1 MKKTK
6 LLIFLTAA
14 LIVVCSFAAC
24 GEDVNTPKTS
34 ALTTESS
41 IQTEAETTPAET
53 STIVTSTL
61 DETTTPETTPAPA
74 WMAKIENGFF
84 EKAVEENGKY
94 YIYLTYNFGDGRY
107 AVNNNQTFVEAYVA
121 NKKDIVFANLDR
133 GVVSEG
139 IYLRATAEE
148 IEAYAK
154 NSYVTGIYSYAQDKV
169 VEGCKANIVRL
180 DALFNP
186 YALWEIA
193 EDNVGG
199 SLPMVKIDSKEEL
212 VACIDACVPT
222 PDEIYFSRYELN
234 RIAAD
239 YDDAFFAEKT
249 LFFLGAEAGTGSAQ
263 FSFVHAL
270 AHEAFTI
277 VIDRSSPRMVTMDV
291 AHWAILIEVDNSA
304 IENQTMFIS
313 VLE

>member
-1 MKKTK
+1 MKK
-6 LLIFLTAA
+6 LIFLMMLLGSLLLTVACA
-14 LIVVCSFAAC
+14 EESVTTVPTTTQKPMETTPVQTTIVTTKPIV
-24 GEDVNTPKTS
+24 TS
-34 ALTTESS
+34 
-41 IQTEAETTPAET
+41 TPAET
-53 STIVTSTL
+53 TA
-61 DETTTPETTPAPA
+61 PETTPAPA
-74 WMAKIENGFF
+74 WMAKIEKDLF
-84 EKAVEENGKY
+84 EKAVEEDGKY
-94 YIYLTYNFGDGRY
+94 YIYLTYDFGDGRY
-107 AVNNNQTFVEAYVA
+107 AVNDNQTFVEAYVA
-121 NKKDIVFANLDR
+121 NEKDIVFANLDR
-133 GVVSEG
+133 GYVSEG

-186 YALWEIA
+186 YALREIA
-193 EDNVGG
+193 EENVGG

-222 PDEIYFSRYELN
+222 PDEIYYSRWELN
-234 RIAAD
+234 QIAAG

-249 LFFLGAEAGTGSAQ
+249 LFFLGAEAGTGSAR

-270 AHEAFTI
+270 ADEAFTI
-277 VIDRSSPRMVTMDV
+277 VIDRSTPWMMTTDM

-304 IENQTMFIS
+304 IENLTKFIS